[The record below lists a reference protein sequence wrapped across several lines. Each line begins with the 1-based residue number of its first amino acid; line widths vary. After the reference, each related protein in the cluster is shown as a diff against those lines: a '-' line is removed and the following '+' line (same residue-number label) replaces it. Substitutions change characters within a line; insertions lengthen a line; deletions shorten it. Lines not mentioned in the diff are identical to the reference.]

1 MISLDKISAM
11 SLIITIVVSYLLGS
25 ISPAILLGK
34 ARGIDIKKEGSGNAG
49 TTNVLRVMGGKAA
62 LITLTVDILKGL
74 VPVLVFGHVFGNTV
88 YGYIACLFAFLGH
101 VFPVYYGFKGGKGV
115 AVAFGALLGVNW
127 KMALLCL
134 LTVVIFTLISK
145 RMSVGSIAGA
155 LSAII
160 YTIWL
165 EPHAVVYITF
175 MALLIVFMHRGNIK
189 RLLNHEEP
197 PLSFLDKNKKKG
209 DSK

>member
-1 MISLDKISAM
+1 MVKIVIT
-11 SLIITIVVSYLLGS
+11 LIVSYLLGS

-62 LITLTVDILKGL
+62 IITLTVDILKGL
-74 VPVLVFGHVFGNTV
+74 LPALIFGHVFGDPV
-88 YGYIACLFAFLGH
+88 YGYLACLLAFIGH

-115 AVAFGALLGVNW
+115 AVAFGGLLGVNW
-127 KMALLCL
+127 KIALLCL
-134 LTVVIFTLISK
+134 LTVVVFTLISK

-155 LSAII
+155 VSAVP
-160 YTIWL
+160 YTLWL
-165 EPHAVVYITF
+165 EPKAMPYIAV

-189 RLLNHEEP
+189 RLINHEEP
-197 PLSFLDKNKKKG
+197 PLGFLDKNKKK
-209 DSK
+209 KEEKN

>member
-1 MISLDKISAM
+1 LVKIVIT
-11 SLIITIVVSYLLGS
+11 LIVSYLLGS

-62 LITLTVDILKGL
+62 IITLTVDILKGL
-74 VPVLVFGHVFGNTV
+74 LPALIFGHVFGDPV
-88 YGYIACLFAFLGH
+88 YGYLACLLAFIGH

-115 AVAFGALLGVNW
+115 AVAFGGLLGVNW
-127 KMALLCL
+127 KIALLCL
-134 LTVVIFTLISK
+134 LTVVVLTLISK

-155 LSAII
+155 ISAVP

-165 EPHAVVYITF
+165 EPKAIPYIAV

-189 RLLNHEEP
+189 RLINHEEP
-197 PLSFLDKNKKKG
+197 PLGFLDKNKKK
-209 DSK
+209 KEEKN

>member
-1 MISLDKISAM
+1 MVKILLSAV
-11 SLIITIVVSYLLGS
+11 ISYLVGS

-62 LITLTVDILKGL
+62 LVTLTVDILKGL
-74 VPVLVFGHVFGNTV
+74 LPVIIFSSVFGSPV
-88 YGYIACLFAFLGH
+88 YGYVSCIAAFLGH
-101 VFPVYYGFKGGKGV
+101 VFPIYYGFKGGKGV

-127 KMALLCL
+127 RISLLCL

-155 LSAII
+155 ASAII
-160 YTIWL
+160 YTIIFEKSFL
-165 EPHAVVYITF
+165 IYVIV
-175 MALLIVFMHRGNIK
+175 MAGLIIFMHRGNIK

-197 PLSFLDKNKKKG
+197 TLSFLDKKKG
-209 DSK
+209 AEK

>member
-1 MISLDKISAM
+1 MVKIVIT
-11 SLIITIVVSYLLGS
+11 LIVSYLLGS

-62 LITLTVDILKGL
+62 IITLTVDILKGL
-74 VPVLVFGHVFGNTV
+74 LPALIFGHVFGDPV
-88 YGYIACLFAFLGH
+88 YGYLACLLAFIGH

-115 AVAFGALLGVNW
+115 AVAFGGLLGVNW
-127 KMALLCL
+127 MIALLCL
-134 LTVVIFTLISK
+134 LTVVVLTLISK

-155 LSAII
+155 ISAVP

-165 EPHAVVYITF
+165 EPKAIPYIAV

-189 RLLNHEEP
+189 RLINHEEP
-197 PLSFLDKNKKKG
+197 PLGFLDKNKKK
-209 DSK
+209 KEEKN

>member
-1 MISLDKISAM
+1 MVKIVIT
-11 SLIITIVVSYLLGS
+11 LIVSYLLGS

-62 LITLTVDILKGL
+62 IITLTVDILKGL
-74 VPVLVFGHVFGNTV
+74 LPALIFGHVFGDPV
-88 YGYIACLFAFLGH
+88 YGYLACLLAFIGH

-115 AVAFGALLGVNW
+115 AVAFGGLLGVNW
-127 KMALLCL
+127 KIALLCL
-134 LTVVIFTLISK
+134 LTVVVFTLISK

-155 LSAII
+155 VSAVP
-160 YTIWL
+160 YTLWL
-165 EPHAVVYITF
+165 ESKAMPYIAV

-189 RLLNHEEP
+189 RLINHEEP
-197 PLSFLDKNKKKG
+197 PLGFLDKSKKK
-209 DSK
+209 KEEKN

>member
-1 MISLDKISAM
+1 MVKIVIT
-11 SLIITIVVSYLLGS
+11 LIVSYLLGS

-62 LITLTVDILKGL
+62 IITLTVDILKGL
-74 VPVLVFGHVFGNTV
+74 LPALIFGHVFGDPV
-88 YGYIACLFAFLGH
+88 YGYLACLLAFIGH

-115 AVAFGALLGVNW
+115 AVAFGGLLGVNW
-127 KMALLCL
+127 KIALLCL

-155 LSAII
+155 VSAVP

-165 EPHAVVYITF
+165 EPKAVPYIAV

-189 RLLNHEEP
+189 RLINHEEP
-197 PLSFLDKNKKKG
+197 PLGFLDKNKKK
-209 DSK
+209 KEEKN

>member
-1 MISLDKISAM
+1 MVKIVIT
-11 SLIITIVVSYLLGS
+11 LIVSYLLGS

-62 LITLTVDILKGL
+62 IITLTVDILKGL
-74 VPVLVFGHVFGNTV
+74 LPALIFGHVFGDPV
-88 YGYIACLFAFLGH
+88 YGYLACLLAFIGH

-115 AVAFGALLGVNW
+115 AVAFGGLLGVNW
-127 KMALLCL
+127 KIALLCL
-134 LTVVIFTLISK
+134 LTVVILTLISK

-155 LSAII
+155 ISAVP

-165 EPHAVVYITF
+165 EPKAIPYIAV

-189 RLLNHEEP
+189 RLINHEEP
-197 PLSFLDKNKKKG
+197 PLGFLDKNKKK
-209 DSK
+209 KEEKN

>member
-1 MISLDKISAM
+1 MVKIVIT
-11 SLIITIVVSYLLGS
+11 LIVSYLLGS

-62 LITLTVDILKGL
+62 IITLTVDILKGL
-74 VPVLVFGHVFGNTV
+74 LPALIFGHVFGDPV
-88 YGYIACLFAFLGH
+88 YGYLACLCAFIGH

-115 AVAFGALLGVNW
+115 AVAFGGLLGVNW
-127 KMALLCL
+127 KIALLCL
-134 LTVVIFTLISK
+134 LTVVVLTLISK

-155 LSAII
+155 ISAVP

-165 EPHAVVYITF
+165 EPKAIPYIAV

-189 RLLNHEEP
+189 RLINHEEP
-197 PLSFLDKNKKKG
+197 PLGFLDKNKKK
-209 DSK
+209 KEEKN

>member
-1 MISLDKISAM
+1 MVKIVIT
-11 SLIITIVVSYLLGS
+11 LIVSYLLGS

-62 LITLTVDILKGL
+62 IITLTVDILKGL
-74 VPVLVFGHVFGNTV
+74 LPALIFGHVFGDPV
-88 YGYIACLFAFLGH
+88 YGYLACLLAFIGH

-115 AVAFGALLGVNW
+115 AVAFGGLLGVNW
-127 KMALLCL
+127 KIALLCL
-134 LTVVIFTLISK
+134 LTVVVLTLISK

-155 LSAII
+155 VSAVP
-160 YTIWL
+160 YTLWL
-165 EPHAVVYITF
+165 EPKAMPYIAV

-189 RLLNHEEP
+189 RLINHEEP
-197 PLSFLDKNKKKG
+197 PLGFLDKSKKK
-209 DSK
+209 KEEKN